1 MNLEMSASI
10 EDQNNIREWHIDIEE
25 HIDIED
31 TLEWTNQ
38 GYCIFR
44 VPQSIRK
51 VNEEAYTPKLISI
64 GPFHHGKEELAEM
77 EKQKPRYMESF
88 LKRITMIKME
98 EISAFVKNKE
108 QCIRNCY
115 AETFMVPRDEF
126 VKMILDDAI
135 FIVELFW
142 RHHKGDTSDLLQNI
156 PVVHNALKFD
166 FQLLENQLP
175 YFVLEKV
182 YKLAFVGPGIAD
194 NPSFMDLSY
203 KFFGGYL
210 FKSLPRSPMEVKHF
224 TDLRR
229 SVLLI
234 KEGCFSNSRSDSRV
248 NSNVNIGSLPCAV
261 KLRESGVKFIGI
273 ERKDLLDIRFR
284 KRSFFNIH
292 DQLQIPCLE
301 VRDET
306 ECLFRNIMAL
316 EQCYYSFD
324 TRICNYVDMIDCLIN
339 TERDV
344 DLLVG
349 KGIISN
355 HLGDNASVANMFN
368 KLCSQICLSNSCY
381 YNLCEE
387 LKAHYNN
394 RWNKTKAKL
403 RSVYFSNVWRGT
415 ATIAAIIIL
424 LLTILQTICSI
435 MQVI

>member
-1 MNLEMSASI
+1 
-10 EDQNNIREWHIDIEE
+10 
-25 HIDIED
+25 IDIED
-31 TLEWTNQ
+31 TLEWTYQ

-142 RHHKGDTSDLLQNI
+142 RHHKGDTSDLLLNI

-210 FKSLPRSPMEVKHF
+210 FKSFPRSPMEVKHF

-229 SVLLI
+229 SALLI

-261 KLRESGVKFIGI
+261 KLR
-273 ERKDLLDIRFR
+273 
-284 KRSFFNIH
+284 
-292 DQLQIPCLE
+292 LE